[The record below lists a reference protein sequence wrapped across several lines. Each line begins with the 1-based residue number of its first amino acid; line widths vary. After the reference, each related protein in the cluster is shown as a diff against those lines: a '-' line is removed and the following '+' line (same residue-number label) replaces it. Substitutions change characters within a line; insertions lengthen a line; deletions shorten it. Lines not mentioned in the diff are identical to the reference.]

1 MTATITKHRKKIR
14 HIGVLTSGGDSPG
27 MNAAIRATVRS
38 GIYFGVKIS
47 AIHYGYRGLLENNT
61 NPMEL
66 SSVANII
73 QRGGTVIKTD
83 RCQEFLKKNAR
94 KKAVENLKKSNI
106 DGLIVIGGDGTLKGA
121 HKLWTESG
129 IPIIG
134 VPGTI
139 DNDIYGTDIS
149 IGFDTA
155 ANTGCKAIDQ
165 IRDTAN
171 SHERVFLVEVMG
183 RNTGFLA
190 IDVGLSGGATM
201 IVIPEMPSSLA
212 KIAAAIKKGI
222 KRNKGSS
229 IIVLAE
235 GKKPGK
241 SFQIA
246 EKLWKHYSYR
256 AKVCILGHV
265 QRGGT
270 PSNRDRKTASI
281 LGAFAVRELLA
292 GKTDALA
299 GILRHDAALT
309 PLSLVCNRKKQLQ
322 DGMTE
327 LIEVLAT

>member
-1 MTATITKHRKKIR
+1 MATSITKHKKKIR
-14 HIGVLTSGGDSPG
+14 RLGVLTSGGDSPG
-27 MNAAIRATVRS
+27 MNAAIRSVVRS
-38 GIYFGVKIS
+38 SIFFGVEVH
-47 AIHYGYRGLLENNT
+47 AIYYGYRGLLENNFS
-61 NPMEL
+61 PMKL

-73 QRGGTVIKTD
+73 QRGGTIIKTN
-83 RCQEFLKKNAR
+83 RCQEFFKKSAR
-94 KKAVENLKKSNI
+94 TKAAENLKKAKI

-121 HKLWTESG
+121 HKLWLENS

-155 ANTGCKAIDQ
+155 ANTGCRAIDQ

-171 SHERVFLVEVMG
+171 SHENIFLVEVMG

-190 IDVGLSGGATM
+190 IDVGLSGGATI
-201 IVIPEMPSSLA
+201 IVIPEIPFSLA
-212 KIAAAIKKGI
+212 KIANAIKKGL

-235 GKKPGK
+235 GEKPGK

-246 EKLWKHYSYR
+246 EKLEKKYSY
-256 AKVCILGHV
+256 KSKICILGHV
-265 QRGGT
+265 QRGGI
-270 PSNRDRKTASI
+270 PSNRDRKIASI
-281 LGAFAVRELLA
+281 LGAFAVQELLG

-299 GILRHDAALT
+299 GILHHQATLT
-309 PLSLVCNRKKQLQ
+309 PLKLVCVKKKHLQ
-322 DGMTE
+322 DGMTK